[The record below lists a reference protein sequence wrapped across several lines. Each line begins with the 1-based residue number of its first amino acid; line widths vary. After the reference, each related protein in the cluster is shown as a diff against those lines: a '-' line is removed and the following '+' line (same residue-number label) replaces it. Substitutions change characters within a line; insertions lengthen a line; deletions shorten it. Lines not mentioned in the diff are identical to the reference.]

1 MEPKQKILIVDDS
14 EINRAMLKEILGE
27 GYEYL
32 EAENGLRA
40 IEILRRRTDIA
51 LVLLDLIMPEMD
63 GFDVLRVMQCYAW
76 QEEIPVI
83 VISAAEDNRSVERA
97 YDMGVADYIRRPFER
112 VMVLRRVKNAL
123 MLYAK
128 QKRLTRLVTDQV
140 YEKEHNGVLMIS
152 ILSHVV
158 EFRNSESG
166 QHVLHIRTLT
176 DLLLH
181 QLVQKTDRYQLDES
195 DISLIST
202 ASALHDI
209 GKIMI
214 PEEILNKPGR
224 LTEEEYATIK
234 THTTEG
240 ARILKGLAIGQDEP
254 LVKVAHAICRWH
266 HERWDGGGY
275 PDRLKGDEIP
285 IAAQV
290 VALADVYDALTSE
303 RCYKQSYSHEKA
315 VDMILHGECGSF
327 NPLLMECLKE
337 SSELLRTELQRSEYD
352 RGFRHETRRLSEEIL
367 HREALPRED
376 RAQRLLDLERE
387 RTAFYAEQRGGI
399 QFDYDILSGSVTVV
413 NRYEDPVNRTQKLD
427 FDKGMGLTFLSGKDR
442 RKLLDAIADATPE
455 EPDAAFSVLIAV
467 DQEYR
472 LHRLVMHTMWSRA
485 GVRHCVSVVG
495 QITDDHARLQEL
507 MLGDVNSDQPE
518 ALLERLKGIFDI
530 VRLVDPESTKVLSLG
545 KDGRLTEMPGTCH
558 MVWNKSG
565 RCENCISSKALARK
579 ESLNKIEF
587 KDDQAYFVMAKYVEV
602 GGRGCVLEMVSKLSD
617 GRWLDMGGRRMLLDR
632 GSNFDRSAFVD
643 SLTGAYSRQYFEC
656 FLAESEQVEGVV
668 MIDVDH
674 FKKVNDRFGHLVG
687 DKALQSVAQSI
698 LSNLRQTDV
707 LVRYGGDEFLLLVP
721 HIWPG
726 EHVIQR
732 VREAAASARV
742 EGYPEL
748 ELSASV
754 GGVCGVHPLTEAIRQ
769 ADEKMYQNKAER
781 KN

>member
-83 VISAAEDNRSVERA
+83 VISAAEDTRSVERA

-140 YEKEHNGVLMIS
+140 YEKEHNSVLMIN

-176 DLLLH
+176 GLLLH

-327 NPLLMECLKE
+327 NPLLMECLRE

-472 LHRLVMHTMWSRA
+472 LHRLVMHTMWSRT

-495 QITDDHARLQEL
+495 QITDDHARLQEM
-507 MLGDVNSDQPE
+507 MLGDVNSDQLE

-545 KDGRLTEMPGTCH
+545 KDGRLTEMPGICH

-674 FKKVNDRFGHLVG
+674 FKEVNDRFGHLVG

-721 HIWPG
+721 HIRPG

-754 GGVCGVHPLTEAIRQ
+754 GGVCGVRPLTEAIRQ
-769 ADEKMYQNKAER
+769 ADAKMYQNKAER